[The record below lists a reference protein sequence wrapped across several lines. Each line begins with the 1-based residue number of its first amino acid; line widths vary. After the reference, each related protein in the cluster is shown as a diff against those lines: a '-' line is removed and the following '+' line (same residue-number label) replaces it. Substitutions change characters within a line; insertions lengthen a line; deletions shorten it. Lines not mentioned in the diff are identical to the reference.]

1 MQKQIKT
8 MLPNFV
14 AEFEIKTG
22 CFKVENTF
30 WYFSGRLFKIN
41 GVKNALEMP
50 LKNLI
55 MQNFK

>member
-1 MQKQIKT
+1 

-14 AEFEIKTG
+14 AEFEIKIG

-41 GVKNALEMP
+41 SVKNALEMP